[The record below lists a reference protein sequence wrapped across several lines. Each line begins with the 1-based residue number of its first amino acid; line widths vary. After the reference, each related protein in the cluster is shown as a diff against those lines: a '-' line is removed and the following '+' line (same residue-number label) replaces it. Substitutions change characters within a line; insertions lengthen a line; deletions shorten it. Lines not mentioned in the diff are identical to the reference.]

1 MFTNEETP
9 AHENPNAD
17 GSGSANH
24 VEYAAVRADA
34 FGWDDTFAQSYE
46 TSWGDDW
53 ATWLNAM
60 KDAKVTL
67 TITRKAGDI
76 TIDADIEGGDGEN
89 YKSTTTMT
97 IGLAS
102 SDKIYMLVT
111 CEECL
116 VEILSV
122 EKK

>member
-1 MFTNEETP
+1 
-9 AHENPNAD
+9 
-17 GSGSANH
+17 
-24 VEYAAVRADA
+24 
-34 FGWDDTFAQSYE
+34 
-46 TSWGDDW
+46 
-53 ATWLNAM
+53 M

-67 TITRKAGDI
+67 TINRKGGDI

-97 IGLAS
+97 SALTS

-116 VEILSV
+116 VEILSI
-122 EKK
+122 EK